1 MEYSILTPEERTI
14 RDAARRLA
22 KSEIAPRSAAYDET
36 GAFPRENLKLLAEQ
50 GYFGLTVPPEYG
62 GAGASSVAQAL
73 VVEALAEVCPA
84 TAVIYEVHNTLHVE
98 GIWRYGT
105 EWQRRTWL
113 PALLRG
119 EWIGA
124 FALTEPGAGSNAAE
138 VRTVGRRVPGGYRIS
153 GHKVFITSAG
163 EAERY
168 LVVGRLEGTSGRD
181 GMTIWLVDKSNP
193 GVTFGR
199 AERKLGLHAS
209 RTSEIRLDDVFVP
222 ETHRLG
228 AEGEGYRIALDL
240 LDGGRIGIAAQA
252 CGMLAAA
259 LARSARYA
267 RVRRQ
272 FGQPLERFEAIRFK
286 LADMVRDLH
295 AARLLTY
302 EAARRRDEGG
312 SVRPLAAAAKLFAS
326 EAAVRHALQ
335 AVQIHGGYGYIRE
348 AGVERLLRDA
358 KATEIYEGTSE
369 IMRLILAGE
378 VVRAEA
384 EGQLEG

>member
-1 MEYSILTPEERTI
+1 M
-14 RDAARRLA
+14 AAA
-22 KSEIAPRSAAYDET
+22 
-36 GAFPRENLKLLAEQ
+36 

-62 GAGASSVAQAL
+62 GTGASTLAQAL
-73 VVEALAEVCPA
+73 VVEALAEACPA
-84 TAVIYEVHNTLHVE
+84 TAVIYEVHNTLHIE

-113 PALLRG
+113 PPLIRG

-124 FALTEPGAGSNAAE
+124 FALTEPAVGSNAVE
-138 VRTVGRRVPGGYRIS
+138 VATVGRRVPGGYRLR

-168 LVVGRLEGTSGRD
+168 LVVGRLEGTSGRE
-181 GMTIWLVDKSNP
+181 GITIWVVDKSDA
-193 GVTFGR
+193 GLTFGR
-199 AERKLGLHAS
+199 PERKLGLHAS

-228 AEGEGYRIALDL
+228 DEGDGYRIALDL

-252 CGMLAAA
+252 CGMMAAA
-259 LARSARYA
+259 LARSASYA
-267 RVRRQ
+267 RMRRQ
-272 FGQPLERFEAIRFK
+272 FGQPLARFQAIRFK
-286 LADMVRDLH
+286 LADMAKDLH

-302 EAARRRDEGG
+302 EAARRRDAGG
-312 SVRPLAAAAKLFAS
+312 SGVRPLAAAAKLFAA
-326 EAAVRHALQ
+326 EAAVRHALA
-335 AVQIHGGYGYIRE
+335 AVQIHGGYGYLRE

-369 IMRLILAGE
+369 MMRLILASE
-378 VVRAEA
+378 VMRAVT
-384 EGQLEG
+384 EGRLEG